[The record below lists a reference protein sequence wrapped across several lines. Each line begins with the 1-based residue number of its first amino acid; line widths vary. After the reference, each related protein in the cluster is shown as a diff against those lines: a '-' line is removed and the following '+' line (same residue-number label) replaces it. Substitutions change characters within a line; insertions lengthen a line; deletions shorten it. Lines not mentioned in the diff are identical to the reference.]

1 MRRIAHGSQVRR
13 GGLAASSGTRLFLAD
28 CDTRTVKQISLLSS
42 ESPLPPVSSPSP
54 ATSVASSKIYHSHAS
69 SSTNVMPGMHR
80 GDGEREP
87 AASATEAD
95 ELMEMELKQVNQDSL
110 LTLRRSQNRF

>member
-1 MRRIAHGSQVRR
+1 
-13 GGLAASSGTRLFLAD
+13 
-28 CDTRTVKQISLLSS
+28 
-42 ESPLPPVSSPSP
+42 
-54 ATSVASSKIYHSHAS
+54 
-69 SSTNVMPGMHR
+69 MPGMHR